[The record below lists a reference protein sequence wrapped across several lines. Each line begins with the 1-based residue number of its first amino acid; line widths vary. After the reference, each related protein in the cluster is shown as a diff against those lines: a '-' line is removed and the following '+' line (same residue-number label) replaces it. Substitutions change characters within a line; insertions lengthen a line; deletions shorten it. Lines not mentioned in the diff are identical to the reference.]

1 MLKIDIHTHILPERW
16 PDMKARYGAGS
27 WVTLEHTGPG
37 CGRMLLDGKPFRDV
51 QENCW
56 SPAARL
62 RDCDRHGVSAQVLST
77 VPVMFSYGAEPSQAL
92 DLSRILNDHVASVV
106 SDDPRRFAGLAT
118 IPLQAPDLAARE
130 LERSVKEL
138 GLLGVQIG
146 SNVNGAN
153 LDDPAL
159 DTVWAAAESLGAAV
173 FVHPWKMLAPERMQ
187 KYWLPWL
194 VGMPAE
200 TALALCS
207 MIFSGVFE
215 RFPRLRVAFAHG
227 GGSFPGTFGR
237 IAHGFD
243 VRPDLCAVDN
253 AVHPQHYLGRF
264 WVDSLVHDP
273 AMLRVL
279 VDLFGA
285 DRVALG
291 TDYPFVLGEHR
302 PGAVV
307 DAMKPDDETRAMLLH
322 GAALAWLGVTEERFR

>member
-1 MLKIDIHTHILPERW
+1 MLKIDVHTHILPERW
-16 PDMKARYGAGS
+16 PDMKARYGTGP

-37 CGRMLLDGKPFRDV
+37 CGRMLLDGEPFRDV

-56 SPAARL
+56 SPAARVA
-62 RDCDRHGVSAQVLST
+62 DCDREGVSAQVLST

-92 DLSRILNDHVASVV
+92 DLSRVLNDHIASVV
-106 SDDPRRFAGLAT
+106 SDNPRRFAGLAT
-118 IPLQAPDLAARE
+118 IPLQAPELAARE
-130 LERSVKEL
+130 LERSMKEL

-146 SNVNGAN
+146 SNVNGSN
-153 LDDPAL
+153 LDDPSL

-173 FVHPWKMLAPERMQ
+173 FVHPWKMLAPERMP

-207 MIFSGVFE
+207 MIFSGVLE

-237 IAHGFD
+237 ISHGFD

-253 AVHPQHYLGRF
+253 PVHPQHYLGRF

-285 DRVALG
+285 ERVALG
-291 TDYPFVLGEHR
+291 TDYPFVLGERH

-307 DAMKPDDETRAMLLH
+307 DAMKPDDATRAQLLH
-322 GAALAWLGVTEERFR
+322 GAALSWLGVTAERFR